1 MSVRRAAGLAAV
13 GLYGV
18 VMAVA
23 GVIAATGAGGTASA
37 AAQAGDPVT
46 GRPVGLA
53 PVVAPQPGAGRSKAP
68 SGGSPAPTSVPSAAV
83 GPDIP
88 ARPAVFTPTRLVLPD
103 GTPAPVVPVGLHPDG
118 ALVIPDD
125 VRTVGWWTGGS
136 KAGEAFGSVV
146 VAGHV
151 DSAVRGIGVF
161 AQLKRLVPGQV
172 VELDAR
178 GQAQRYRI
186 VSALRVPQARL
197 AQDAGIFRVD
207 GPPQLVLITCGGAFD
222 RDRHRYQDNLVV
234 LASPVP

>member
-1 MSVRRAAGLAAV
+1 MTAGRAAGLAAI

-18 VMAVA
+18 VLAAA
-23 GVIAATGAGGTASA
+23 GLLAAAGSGGTATA
-37 AAQAGDPVT
+37 AARGGGERVT
-46 GRPVGLA
+46 GRPVGPA
-53 PVVAPQPGAGRSKAP
+53 PVVAPRPGAP
-68 SGGSPAPTSVPSAAV
+68 SRDTTASSGSAVPTAAV
-83 GPDIP
+83 GADIP
-88 ARPAVFTPTRLVLPD
+88 ARPTVFAPLRLLLPD
-103 GTPAPVVPVGLHPDG
+103 GTAAPVVPVGLHADG

-151 DSAVRGIGVF
+151 DSAARGIGVF

-178 GQAQRYRI
+178 GQVQRYRI

-207 GPPQLVLITCGGAFD
+207 GAPQLVLITCGGAFD
-222 RDRHRYQDNLVV
+222 RARHRYQDNLVV
-234 LASPVP
+234 LASPLP